1 MSNQYE
7 SQVIS
12 PDPNRGNG
20 RAKAEHEPVFRSAKL
35 RTRRLFHP
43 RSNRTLLVPM
53 DHGVTVGPIAGI
65 EDVRG
70 AITEIVDGSANGIIL
85 HKGCI
90 KSCHDLLL
98 SDHRLSVLLHV
109 SGSVALS
116 PQSNYKVQV
125 ATVEEGVRLGA
136 DGISVHVNI
145 GPEDDAWMLGGL
157 GQLSETC
164 DRFGMPLL
172 AMMYCRGA
180 ALDERS
186 ADNIAHAARVAMEL
200 GADIVK
206 VSYPGDATSFERIV
220 RSVTI
225 PVVVA
230 GGSRHAT
237 LRAFF
242 DEIHDALKA
251 GAAGVAVGRNI
262 FQQKSPRQ
270 VVAGLHA
277 LLHEDASPEEALGI
291 AHRVALNAER
301 EHPSC

>member
-1 MSNQYE
+1 M
-7 SQVIS
+7 
-12 PDPNRGNG
+12 
-20 RAKAEHEPVFRSAKL
+20 PVLRNAKL

-65 EDVRG
+65 ENVRG
-70 AITEIVDGSANGIIL
+70 AVSECIDGCASGIIL

-90 KSCHDLLL
+90 KMCHDLLL
-98 SDHRLSVLLHV
+98 SDPRLSVLLHV
-109 SGSVALS
+109 SGSVSLS
-116 PQSNYKVQV
+116 PQSDQKVQV

-145 GPEDDAWMLGGL
+145 GPDDDQLMLGALGGL
-157 GQLSETC
+157 SEAC

-180 ALDERS
+180 ALDEHA

-206 VSYPGDATSFERIV
+206 VSYPGDPTSFERIV
-220 RSVTI
+220 RSVTV

-230 GGSRHAT
+230 GGSRQAN
-237 LRAFF
+237 LQSFF
-242 DEIHDALKA
+242 EEIHDALEA
-251 GAAGVAVGRNI
+251 GAAGVAVGRNV
-262 FQQKSPRQ
+262 FQQTSPKQ

-277 LLHEDASPEEALGI
+277 LLHEDASPKEALGI
-291 AHRVALNAER
+291 AHSSDPAHSSGSNGEKDYA
-301 EHPSC
+301 SC